1 MKAALIII
9 GNEILS
15 GRTQDK
21 NLSYLANWLNEIGI
35 QLSEVRVIRD
45 EEEVIIETV
54 NYLRKTYSYVFTTG
68 GIGPT
73 HDDITSLSIAKA
85 FNVDLAINDKALS
98 ILKEYYKDSE
108 LTDARMKMTMIP
120 KGAELVDNPISKA
133 PGFKMENVFVMAGIP
148 SIMQGMLEGARKHLK
163 GGNIVKSTSV
173 DIFTA
178 ESNVA
183 DELTQKIAT
192 IGENMSLRSSIYV
205 APSTGRGSAIPPI
218 WPKSIKMWQ
227 DWRATL
233 ELFYKI
239 IERLRMLRPPA
250 NPIRL
255 SGPKHLK

>member
-54 NYLRKTYSYVFTTG
+54 NYLRKTYDYVFTTG

-85 FNVDLAINDKALS
+85 FNVDLEINDKALS

-120 KGAELVDNPISKA
+120 KGAELVENPVSKA

-148 SIMQGMLEGARKHLK
+148 SIMQGMLEGARRHLK
-163 GGNIVKSTSV
+163 GGDIIKSVSV
-173 DIFTA
+173 DVFTP

-183 DELTQKIAT
+183 DELTKLQDKYKNIE
-192 IGENMSLRSSIYV
+192 IGSYPFTKENRFGTSLVLRS
-205 APSTGRGSAIPPI
+205 
-218 WPKSIKMWQ
+218 KNEQLLEECK
-227 DWRATL
+227 L
-233 ELFYKI
+233 ELLKI
-239 IERLRMLRPPA
+239 VDKFK
-250 NPIRL
+250 
-255 SGPKHLK
+255 S

>member
-15 GRTQDK
+15 GRTQDQ

-45 EEEVIIETV
+45 EEEVIVKTV
-54 NYLRKTYSYVFTTG
+54 NYLRETYSYVFTTG

-85 FNVDLAINDKALS
+85 FDVELEVNDKALS

-120 KGAELVDNPISKA
+120 KGAELVENPISKA
-133 PGFKMENVFVMAGIP
+133 PGFKMKNVFVMAGIP

-163 GGNIVKSTSV
+163 GGDIIKSTSFDV
-173 DIFTA
+173 FTP

-183 DELTQKIAT
+183 EELAELQKNYPGVE
-192 IGENMSLRSSIYV
+192 IGSYPFSKEGKFGTSLVLRS
-205 APSTGRGSAIPPI
+205 
-218 WPKSIKMWQ
+218 KDEELLKKCE
-227 DWRATL
+227 L
-233 ELFYKI
+233 ELLKI
-239 IERLRMLRPPA
+239 VEKFKL
-250 NPIRL
+250 
-255 SGPKHLK
+255 

>member
-45 EEEVIIETV
+45 EEDIIIETV
-54 NYLRKTYSYVFTTG
+54 NYLRKTYNYVFTTG

-73 HDDITSLSIAKA
+73 HDDITSLSIARA
-85 FNVDLAINDKALS
+85 FNVDLEINDKALS

-108 LTDARMKMTMIP
+108 LTDSRMKMTMIP
-120 KGAELVDNPISKA
+120 KGAELVDNPVSKA

-163 GGNIVKSTSV
+163 RGDVMKSTSV
-173 DIFTA
+173 DVFTP

-183 DELTQKIAT
+183 EELKQLQNRYDEVE
-192 IGENMSLRSSIYV
+192 IGSYPFTKENRFGTSLVLRSKDEQLL
-205 APSTGRGSAIPPI
+205 GEC
-218 WPKSIKMWQ
+218 K
-227 DWRATL
+227 L
-233 ELFYKI
+233 ELLKI
-239 IERLRMLRPPA
+239 ID
-250 NPIRL
+250 
-255 SGPKHLK
+255 KFKT

>member
-45 EEEVIIETV
+45 EEEIIIETV
-54 NYLRKTYSYVFTTG
+54 NYLRKTYNYVFTTG

-85 FNVDLAINDKALS
+85 FNVDLEINDKALS

-108 LTDARMKMTMIP
+108 LTDARMKMTMLP
-120 KGAELVDNPISKA
+120 KGAELVDNPVSKA

-148 SIMQGMLEGARKHLK
+148 SIMQGMIEGARKHLK
-163 GGNIVKSTSV
+163 GGDVVKSISIDVITP
-173 DIFTA
+173 

-183 DELTQKIAT
+183 EELAQLQTTYPDIE
-192 IGENMSLRSSIYV
+192 IGSYPFVRENKFGTSLVLRSKDDESLKECE
-205 APSTGRGSAIPPI
+205 SEL
-218 WPKSIKMWQ
+218 IKIV
-227 DWRATL
+227 
-233 ELFYKI
+233 EKF
-239 IERLRMLRPPA
+239 
-250 NPIRL
+250 N
-255 SGPKHLK
+255 S